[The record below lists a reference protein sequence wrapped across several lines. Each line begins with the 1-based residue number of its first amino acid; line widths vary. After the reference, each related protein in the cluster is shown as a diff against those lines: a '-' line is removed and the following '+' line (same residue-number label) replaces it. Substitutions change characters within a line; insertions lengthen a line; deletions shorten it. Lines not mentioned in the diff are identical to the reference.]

1 MTDTTTTPADDAA
14 EIDPGDDAFRAG
26 KAAAQNRW
34 LLGLVGIVTVVAGVI
49 ALAMPF
55 LASLTAALVAGWVL
69 IASGAV
75 GLVSA
80 VRRDAGWSLAASFA
94 LALVS
99 ILAGVMTLVLPGA
112 GMLALTTL
120 LIAYFAA
127 SGVLRSYYG
136 AGAMRR
142 GGGWMVAAGL
152 LSLGLAVLLFFGL
165 PFSAVWVP
173 GVMLGVDLV
182 IFGALQ
188 IALAVRAG
196 QEVPRSDAAEAQH
209 QA

>member
-1 MTDTTTTPADDAA
+1 MTDTTTPEPESTRTQD
-14 EIDPGDDAFRAG
+14 EAFRAG

-34 LLGLVGIVTVVAGVI
+34 ILGIMGIVTVVAGLI

-55 LASLTAALVAGWVL
+55 LASLTAALVVGWVL
-69 IASGAV
+69 IASGAI

-80 VRRDAGWSLAASFA
+80 LRRDAGWSLAASFA
-94 LALVS
+94 LSLVS

-127 SGVLRSYYG
+127 SGALRIYYG
-136 AGAMRR
+136 AGAMSD

-152 LSLGLAVLLFFGL
+152 LSLALAVLLFLGL

-182 IFGALQ
+182 VFGALQ

-196 QEVPRSDAAEAQH
+196 EEGSETEARAGSRH
-209 QA
+209 A

>member
-1 MTDTTTTPADDAA
+1 MTSETATDTSAP
-14 EIDPGDDAFRAG
+14 EREDAFRAG
-26 KAAAQNRW
+26 KSAAENRW

-55 LASLTAALVAGWVL
+55 LASLTAALLAGWVL
-69 IASGAV
+69 IASGVV
-75 GLVSA
+75 GLVTA

-94 LALVS
+94 LSLVS

-112 GMLALTTL
+112 GLLALTTL
-120 LIAYFAA
+120 LIAYFAV
-127 SGVLRSYYG
+127 SGALRVYYG
-136 AGAMRR
+136 ARAVRD
-142 GGGWMVAAGL
+142 GGGWMVAAGV
-152 LSLGLAVLLFFGL
+152 LSLVLAILLFFGL

-182 IFGALQ
+182 LLGALQ

-196 QEVPRSDAAEAQH
+196 KVAPASDGHGAERHA
-209 QA
+209 